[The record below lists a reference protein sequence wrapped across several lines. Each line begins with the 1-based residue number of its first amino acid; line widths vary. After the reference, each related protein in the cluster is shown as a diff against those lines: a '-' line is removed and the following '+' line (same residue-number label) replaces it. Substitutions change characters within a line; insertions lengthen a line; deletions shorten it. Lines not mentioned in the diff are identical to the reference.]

1 MEKIIFFEKNPTLRK
16 LYSSNLEKCGFE
28 VYDFFENNEVPLFKK
43 NYFHK
48 LINIFHR
55 IVLKDKNYLFRI
67 EKKTNLKL
75 LSELISRTV
84 NEKYTTALFIRA
96 DVYNR
101 EIVQKVSHYCIKL
114 ICYQYDGMQACQN
127 LLRYSDLFDKIY
139 VFDPSD
145 LQQYKSLN
153 FLPLTN
159 CWFDDDTDESKVET
173 DIFYVGVGVPE
184 RLRLADKIKEYC
196 TSSHIRL
203 RAVLTIPAHY
213 PEKEEEGVFLSHSGL
228 SYEENILEVKKSKAV
243 LDFKLPYHNSL
254 SFRFFEAMKYK
265 KKVITNNSSVQ
276 YYDFYHPDN
285 IFITDFENLDGLK
298 EFLEKPYHEIDEN
311 IVQKYG
317 FKNWTHYVLDLPPYQ
332 KIDLPKT

>member
-1 MEKIIFFEKNPTLRK
+1 MSKIIIIIPNPSLKNIFVRNFEKT
-16 LYSSNLEKCGFE
+16 GFE
-28 VYDFFENNEVPLFKK
+28 VVDFFCEEFRKYPYPIQDKI
-43 NYFHK
+43 
-48 LINIFHR
+48 INIWRR
-55 IVLKDKNYLFRI
+55 IFFKDYGYYNLL
-67 EKKTNLKL
+67 EKKFTNK
-75 LSELISRTV
+75 EL
-84 NEKYTTALFIRA
+84 EKRMQLIEGEFDFAFLMRA
-96 DVYNR
+96 DR
-101 EIVQKVSHYCIKL
+101 FSLIFIKEL
-114 ICYQYDGMQACQN
+114 RKKAKKIISYQSDGMAVCGD
-127 LLRYSDLFDKIY
+127 LLPNVALFDKIY

-159 CWFDDDTDESKVET
+159 CWFDDDTDESRVET

-196 TSSHIRL
+196 TNSHIRL

-213 PEKEEEGVFLSHSGL
+213 PEKEEEGVFLSHLGL

-243 LDFKLPYHNSL
+243 LDFKLPYHNGL

-265 KKVITNNSSVQ
+265 KKLITNNSSVQ